1 VIIGSLKN
9 GTLCVKEGESF
20 FETDTTALHFLKSG
34 NFNIVKPAV
43 NPEWGPPIP
52 ESFCFLDGS
61 AFLNH
66 VELARR
72 ARGAEI
78 PKDLYTI
85 PLMYQGISAP
95 LLGPNDPVKLRNFE
109 WGLDFEAE
117 IGVVTDFVPEG
128 VTPSDALNHVK
139 FFTMFNDWTYRNLL
153 PREAE
158 TGFGFIQ
165 SKPASS
171 FAPFLVAPDKLPIK
185 DGKLFTTIKV
195 YRSGELYGELDTG
208 EMFFCFGTLISHAA
222 KTRSLPAGSI
232 IGSGTISNKE
242 GNGYG
247 CIAEKRAVEMIKQK
261 DNLTPFLDVG
271 EEVVIESDVF
281 GEIRAR
287 VI

>member
-1 VIIGSLKN
+1 MIIGSLKK
-9 GTLCVKEGESF
+9 GTLCIKKDGSF
-20 FETDTTALHFLKSG
+20 YETDTTALWFLRSG
-34 NFNIVKPAV
+34 DYKIVKPVV
-43 NPEWGPPIP
+43 NPEWGPPLP
-52 ESFCFLDGS
+52 ETFCFLDGS

-72 ARGAEI
+72 ARGAET

-95 LLGPNDPVKLRNFE
+95 LIGPNDPVQLRNFD

-117 IGVVTDFVPEG
+117 IGVITDFVPEG

-171 FAPFLVAPDKLPIK
+171 FSPFFVSPDELSVK

-195 YRSGELYGELDTG
+195 YRSGELYGELDTS

-232 IGSGTISNKE
+232 IGSGTISNKK

-247 CIAEKRAVEMIKQK
+247 CIAEKRAVEMIEKREA
-261 DNLTPFLDVG
+261 LTSFLSVG
-271 EEVVIESDVF
+271 EEVVISSDLF
-281 GEIRAR
+281 GEIRS
-287 VI
+287 IIK